1 MHFTDYLLNAYSVL
15 NTGRPENT
23 KRYLPSFEELKE
35 LSSLLWIIVE
45 AEDISSRKLYFTFK
59 VEPQT
64 VEFGGVVRLTLNH
77 CRVGKRS
84 QEDANVLI
92 PHLPR
97 SVGLV

>member
-15 NTGRPENT
+15 NTGHPENT
-23 KRYLPSFEELKE
+23 KQSLPSFEELKE